1 MTFLFSELIINKR
14 SIDHTKIPI
23 LFHTY
28 KFWSADETDFK

>member
-1 MTFLFSELIINKR
+1 MTFLISELIISKR